1 MNITRPISRYLLP
14 VLLTIAAAWAED
26 GNISENP
33 DWQQHC
39 NEPVYLLVSG
49 DIYDRKAF
57 AAYVTALGESGLYP
71 EYKGYYRAIT
81 PALTVLEGEPPKTR
95 GTLLAKFPCQQA
107 VEHFWQSPRYQEIRK
122 LREGIADFEVTVMKA
137 LPVPAFI
144 DWESPRQ

>member
-1 MNITRPISRYLLP
+1 MNVLNTISRYLL
-14 VLLTIAAAWAED
+14 LSLMAMTTAWADDDSTNGE
-26 GNISENP
+26 SS
-33 DWQQHC
+33 WQQNC
-39 NEPVYLLVSG
+39 KEPVYLLVSG

-81 PALTVLEGEPPKTR
+81 PAVTVLEGEPPKTR

-107 VEHFWQSPRYQEIRK
+107 VEHFWQSPRYQEIRQ

-137 LPVPAFI
+137 LPVPAFV